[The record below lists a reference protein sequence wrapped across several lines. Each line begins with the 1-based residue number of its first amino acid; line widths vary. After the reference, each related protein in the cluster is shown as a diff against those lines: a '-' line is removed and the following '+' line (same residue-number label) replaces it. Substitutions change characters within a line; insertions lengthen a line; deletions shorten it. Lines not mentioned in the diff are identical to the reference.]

1 MKNKLEQKT
10 DKQISI
16 RNLKKKTVRVRKV
29 SQWVSYH
36 GSTVRFGAGEFEH
49 GVGVMDGESADNKLA
64 RMNETNV
71 KGTD

>member
-1 MKNKLEQKT
+1 M
-10 DKQISI
+10 
-16 RNLKKKTVRVRKV
+16 
-29 SQWVSYH
+29 SYH

-49 GVGVMDGESADNKLA
+49 GVGVMDGESADNKRA